1 MPRFSDLQRMLKTP
15 NRLPETRFDRNSGEE
30 SLVVDERS
38 HLSSAR
44 IVEKK
49 LQELALFRIRP
60 TTSGESCN

>member
-15 NRLPETRFDRNSGEE
+15 NRVPETRFDRNSGEE
-30 SLVVDERS
+30 LLVIDERA

-49 LQELALFRIRP
+49 LQDLTLFRIRG
-60 TTSGESCN
+60 TTSGESRN